1 MRCRNTDKFP
11 PRAQPLR
18 VATFCSSGHTWV
30 GFLHG
35 LTIPVSG
42 RPLLASRNCIL
53 SFGGKHA
60 TRCSP
65 SRLLTNR
72 VALIF
77 IFFSDASRHPA
88 SYEIG
93 SGENSSTYYVTLRE
107 RLLDKI
113 IDARR
118 KFTICYT
125 DVPYY
130 KGSTSC
136 RNHREVNLGI
146 GIPL

>member
-1 MRCRNTDKFP
+1 MLSPCGWRHSALLDTPGSASYTDSRYQS
-11 PRAQPLR
+11 RADLCLL
-18 VATFCSSGHTWV
+18 VATVFY
-30 GFLHG
+30 
-35 LTIPVSG
+35 
-42 RPLLASRNCIL
+42 PL
-53 SFGGKHA
+53 GGKHA